1 VGDERSGPRVRR
13 SVDSAQ
19 ILALAASALL
29 TGLAI
34 ARLPPP
40 GTWLNAPRTPYD
52 RSEARDARDP
62 FLLLQRAASVVP
74 RGASVAVRTQ
84 SGDPSADSYLF
95 RDAVGLLPGRRVLP
109 VARWGT
115 PTPELAREA
124 QFLVLLGPLPTTP
137 EGELL
142 LSTSEGTIWRMSR

>member
-1 VGDERSGPRVRR
+1 MTSSRPDAPQRAKVA
-13 SVDSAQ
+13 SV
-19 ILALAASALL
+19 LTAAGTALL

-40 GTWLNAPRTPYD
+40 HVWLQPPETPFD
-52 RSEARDARDP
+52 RSGAWDARGP
-62 FLLLQRAASVVP
+62 FLLLRRAASIVP

-84 SGDPSADSYLF
+84 SGDPSADTYLF

-109 VARWGT
+109 AARWGA
-115 PTPELAREA
+115 PTPELARQA

-142 LSTSEGTIWRMSR
+142 LSTPEGTIWRMSR